1 MQLGITKAKCNHS
14 IHELHFTDK
23 FKHNFSQSTNMVLAK
38 NGMAKAIQTMCVIS
52 ATLVSGNNMHSIL
65 YLLLPFLILFSN
77 LLSSFSFHPSLP
89 SYDYFLCQ
97 YSFFITPFSP
107 FPPSVGSN
115 CSISTVEVD
124 GTYVNLEIWDTAGQ
138 ERFAYMAPL
147 YYRRAQAA
155 IVVYDITDK
164 VHTCIAII
172 AMPW

>member
-1 MQLGITKAKCNHS
+1 
-14 IHELHFTDK
+14 
-23 FKHNFSQSTNMVLAK
+23 
-38 NGMAKAIQTMCVIS
+38 
-52 ATLVSGNNMHSIL
+52 MHSIL
-65 YLLLPFLILFSN
+65 YSLLPFLILFSN
-77 LLSSFSFHPSLP
+77 LLLIFSFHPSLS

-97 YSFFITPFSP
+97 YSFFTTPFSP
-107 FPPSVGSN
+107 FPSSVGSN

-124 GTYVNLEIWDTAGQ
+124 GTYLDLEIWDTAGQ

-172 AMPW
+172 DALINSVGSQTHFHMILVISAVLYLQTTCKANSPEGFHIMPGARHCVYNVK